1 MNDPAG
7 QQFHCPVFTFQRG
20 TLKGAAGRLHG
31 IGQQLKQSPEV
42 YFRQYTSITT
52 SCSAQV
58 NGSAPPKYLT

>member
-20 TLKGAAGRLHG
+20 ALKGAAGPLHG
-31 IGQQLKQSPEV
+31 IGQQLQQSPEG

-52 SCSAQV
+52 SCSIQA
-58 NGSAPPKYLT
+58 NGNAPPKYLT